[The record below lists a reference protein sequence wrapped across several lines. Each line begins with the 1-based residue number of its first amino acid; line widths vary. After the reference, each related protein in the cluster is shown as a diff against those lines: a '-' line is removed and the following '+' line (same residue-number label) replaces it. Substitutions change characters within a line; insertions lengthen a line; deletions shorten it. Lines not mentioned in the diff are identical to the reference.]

1 MLTGTEALSILKK
14 LHGLAYTAER
24 YHDGYPDE
32 QVFAL
37 EQVKEIMQILWN
49 LNI

>member
-1 MLTGTEALSILKK
+1 MITGTEALSILKK

-24 YHDGYPDE
+24 YGDGYPDE
-32 QVFAL
+32 QELAR
-37 EQVKEIMQILWN
+37 ECVKEILHILWN